1 MPGPERITIRRIAGE
16 LNLSSSTVSR
26 ALAGRPEISPET
38 TRRVI
43 ETARRLGYRPP
54 PEQRTVVLILPD
66 TDLPLGS
73 YSIGILNGMR
83 RECSLRGLRLES
95 VAADHP
101 APLEERSLYGA
112 ISFDFRQ
119 QLAFE
124 WGRAHQLPLVCV
136 NDMPRHLNGV
146 YSVFT
151 DEVQAM
157 AEAVNHLA
165 GFGHRRIGLLLS
177 GAPTHTSRNRRQ
189 GFEQVMRAHGFPLE
203 GLIVDDA
210 LFPPPPARVD
220 GPGGMLRKLLDAG
233 ATAIIASG
241 EGSAAEV
248 YFTLLRVGGP
258 PPEKLSLIV
267 WEQEEFCRFAI
278 PPLTAIRQNFNLL
291 ASKAVDLL
299 EAIAAGEVPDG
310 DIPIPAQLILRG
322 SVSTPPPEMMH

>member
-1 MPGPERITIRRIAGE
+1 MSETKRITIRRIAGE

-26 ALAGRPEISPET
+26 ALANRPEISLET

-43 ETARRLGYRPP
+43 EAARRLGYRPP
-54 PEQRTVVLILPD
+54 PERRTVILILPD
-66 TDLPLGS
+66 TDMPLES

-95 VAADHP
+95 VAVDHLMR
-101 APLEERSLYGA
+101 LEERSLYGA

-119 QLAFE
+119 HLAFE

-136 NDMPRHLNGV
+136 NDMPHHLDGV

-151 DEVQAM
+151 DEFQAM

-177 GAPTHTSRNRRQ
+177 GPSTHTSRNRRK

-210 LFPPPPARVD
+210 FFPPPP
-220 GPGGMLRKLLDAG
+220 GHIEGLGGMLRKLLDAG
-233 ATAIIASG
+233 ATAIIACG
-241 EGSAAEV
+241 ETEAAEL
-248 YFTLLRVGGP
+248 YFTLLRFGFSL
-258 PPEKLSLIV
+258 PEKLSLIV
-267 WEQEEFCRFAI
+267 WEQKEFCRFAI
-278 PPLTAIRQNFNLL
+278 PPLTAIRQDFNLL
-291 ASKAVDLL
+291 ASKAFDLL
-299 EAIAAGEVPDG
+299 ETISGGEVPDG

-322 SVSTPPPEMMH
+322 SVSTPPPETMH